1 MFVQRKKSAAIETQE
16 PTSPKVTCM
25 GQVRVKQSSKQQQP
39 RKRTR
44 GSTKRWCKWMGKNDK
59 SGCFCRRFKGKRLK
73 PRSLKPVWCKRV
85 LFFHGSFRRKRKI
98 IEDSLEK
105 NSKFGNKSESFEAA
119 KVFASPASTPLKNVF
134 LLTRCRSAP
143 YRSSSLASRVW
154 GEEEEE
160 EEEKEQAEA
169 KTEQESGGEKNPT
182 SGRESI
188 CRDSDQ

>member
-1 MFVQRKKSAAIETQE
+1 MGSIGRSRSSPMFVQRKKSAAIETQE

-73 PRSLKPVWCKRV
+73 PRSLKPVWCKR
-85 LFFHGSFRRKRKI
+85 
-98 IEDSLEK
+98 
-105 NSKFGNKSESFEAA
+105 EAA